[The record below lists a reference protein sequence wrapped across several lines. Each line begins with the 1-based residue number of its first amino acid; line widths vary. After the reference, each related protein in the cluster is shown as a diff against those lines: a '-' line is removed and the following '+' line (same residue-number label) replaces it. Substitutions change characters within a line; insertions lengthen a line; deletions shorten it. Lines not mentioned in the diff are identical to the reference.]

1 MTCCRAATSAPAREY
16 TATKRPDGAH
26 KKRVLPRLA
35 GGAARTLNAGVIDLD
50 PNLEAFYAMRPQLA
64 ETHAGQ
70 WVIFHGERPVGFYS
84 AQEDAVQMA
93 RIRFRGSPCLIRQVE
108 GSEWYNQPVQL
119 RSA

>member
-1 MTCCRAATSAPAREY
+1 MLA
-16 TATKRPDGAH
+16 
-26 KKRVLPRLA
+26 RLA